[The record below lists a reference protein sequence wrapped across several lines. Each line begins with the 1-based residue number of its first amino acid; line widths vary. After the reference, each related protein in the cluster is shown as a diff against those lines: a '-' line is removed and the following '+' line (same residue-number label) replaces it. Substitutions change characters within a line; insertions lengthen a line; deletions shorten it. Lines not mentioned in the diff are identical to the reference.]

1 MNKNGL
7 SNVYLNN
14 LLTPYCKYFKGVFS
28 CNTIPNF
35 SKNQKFSCIINL
47 SKENEEGTHYVSIFY
62 DTKKIEYFDS
72 FGYSNYNYDIQ
83 KYLDR
88 LSTNIIYNSK
98 TIQSIDSF
106 FCGYYCAF
114 FVLMKENGMSFKK
127 IVDCFSSID
136 LNNNDKLLTEYLEYI
151 FKIGS

>member
-62 DTKKIEYFDS
+62 DTKKLNTLILL
-72 FGYSNYNYDIQ
+72 DIQ
-83 KYLDR
+83 
-88 LSTNIIYNSK
+88 II
-98 TIQSIDSF
+98 I
-106 FCGYYCAF
+106 
-114 FVLMKENGMSFKK
+114 M
-127 IVDCFSSID
+127 
-136 LNNNDKLLTEYLEYI
+136 I
-151 FKIGS
+151 FKNI

>member
-83 KYLDR
+83 KYLDK
-88 LSTNIIYNSK
+88 LSSNIIYNSK
-98 TIQSIDSF
+98 IMWSH
-106 FCGYYCAF
+106 
-114 FVLMKENGMSFKK
+114 
-127 IVDCFSSID
+127 
-136 LNNNDKLLTEYLEYI
+136 
-151 FKIGS
+151 